1 MKKILLF
8 MAALMMA
15 VCIVSC
21 GSNEKKPQAPPK
33 SPKEI
38 YMDTLK
44 AFKSKAIDGLSRYLK
59 NHISSDPSVGEV
71 LKTKDYILNDSMYLA
86 KTKVLIKNQ
95 FGAKEQYNELYFS
108 VCKNTGKY
116 YMIVWPNEYRCQR
129 GLSNIIDS
137 PSYPSFVVLSG
148 DSIPAKFHSKIYS
161 VICSF
166 EEMEELINDF

>member
-21 GSNEKKPQAPPK
+21 GSNEKKPQTPPK

-59 NHISSDPSVGEV
+59 EQISSDPSVGEV
-71 LKTKDYILNDSMYLA
+71 IKTKDYILNDSIYFA
-86 KTKVLIKNQ
+86 KAKILIQNK
-95 FGAKEQYNELYFS
+95 FGAKEQYDDLWFS
-108 VCKNTGKY
+108 VCKMNSKLY
-116 YMIVWPNEYRCQR
+116 LFYWSNEERCQK
-129 GLSNIIDS
+129 GLDYIIGENKVYLWLENFAFTPEMYS
-137 PSYPSFVVLSG
+137 PIY
-148 DSIPAKFHSKIYS
+148 KI
-161 VICSF
+161 VCAPQNGI
-166 EEMEELINDF
+166 EKLINDF